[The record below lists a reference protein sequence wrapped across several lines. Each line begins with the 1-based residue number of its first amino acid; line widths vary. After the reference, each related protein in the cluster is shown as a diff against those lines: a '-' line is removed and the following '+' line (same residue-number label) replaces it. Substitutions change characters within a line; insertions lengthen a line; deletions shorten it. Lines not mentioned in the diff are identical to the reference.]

1 MNMAQ
6 LKSLVRNTL
15 AITILAVS
23 AAFSGSVISQ
33 TTAKGLAEGS
43 SERAR
48 TAHCTDRTIRG
59 SYGFFA
65 EGNAGPPTIPAQA
78 AGPLAGVGTAFH
90 DGRGNFTL
98 TAVRSVNGA
107 IDPQPVTLT
116 GRYAVNQDC
125 TLTFAFD
132 AGLNFWGVIVE
143 EGKEIFF
150 VETDPGTTVIVRS
163 KRL

>member
-1 MNMAQ
+1 MAPF
-6 LKSLVRNTL
+6 KSLVRNTFT
-15 AITILAVS
+15 ITALVAS
-23 AAFSGSVISQ
+23 AAFSSSVMSQ
-33 TTAKGLAEGS
+33 PS
-43 SERAR
+43 SKAQADGASETGRP
-48 TAHCTDRTIRG
+48 AHCTDNTIRG

-78 AGPLAGVGTAFH
+78 AGPLAGVGSSFH

-98 TAVRSVNGA
+98 TAIRSVNGS
-107 IDPQPVTLT
+107 IDAQPVTLT
-116 GRYAVNQDC
+116 GKYAVNDDC

-132 AGLNFWGVIVE
+132 AGLNFWGVVVDR
-143 EGKEIFF
+143 GKEIFF